1 MKEVFKFI
9 KCFFGFHNFE
19 VKSKKMQ
26 LEQYSLWRDK
36 KELTDV
42 IVFYKVCKDCGY
54 EEAYYEF
61 ENGNIKKMSANHAK
75 HFFGEVK

>member
-1 MKEVFKFI
+1 MSF

-19 VKSKKMQ
+19 VKSKKIQ
-26 LEQYSLWRDK
+26 LEKYSLWMKDHRYY
-36 KELTDV
+36 EDV

-61 ENGNIKKMSANHAK
+61 ENGNIKNMSVNHAK
-75 HFFGEVK
+75 QFFGEVK

>member
-1 MKEVFKFI
+1 MSL

-19 VKSKKMQ
+19 VKSKKFQIEHM
-26 LEQYSLWRDK
+26 SLWNNNK
-36 KELTDV
+36 VYEDV

-61 ENGNIKKMSANHAK
+61 ENGNIKNLSVNHAK
-75 HFFGEVK
+75 EFFGDK

>member
-1 MKEVFKFI
+1 MSL

-19 VKSKKMQ
+19 VKSKKMK
-26 LEQYSLWRDK
+26 LEQYSLWRDRN
-36 KELTDV
+36 ELSNV

-61 ENGNIKKMSANHAK
+61 ENGNIKNMSVNHAK
-75 HFFGEVK
+75 QFFGDK